1 MPDTLFRL
9 LNVRSERFLFVAKR
23 VKGECNDKSGK
34 RSFTGDGIAEPHP
47 ILCKDSVF

>member
-23 VKGECNDKSGK
+23 VKGERNDDVGK
-34 RSFTGDGIAEPHP
+34 QSFAKHGIAEPYP